1 MGVTRNLIR
10 FDWAMKRLLRNKAN
24 FKILEGFVSELLN
37 KDISILELGESE
49 GNQESSEDK
58 FNRVDIIASLT
69 TGEIII
75 VEVQAEDEVDYFHRM
90 LYGVSKALIERI
102 HKREKYGTLKKVYS
116 VNIVYFELGQGED
129 YVYHGG
135 NEFRGIHKTDIL
147 QLSVKQKET
156 FKKEQVADIFPEYY
170 VLKVNTFDDIAKN
183 SLDEWIYFLKNSEI
197 PDEFRAK
204 GLAEAREALR
214 EDRMNEVERLAYR
227 QHLENLRYANSMM
240 FSAKIE
246 GKIEGRAEGK
256 IEGRVEGRVEGEL
269 IGLQKGEQIG
279 LQKGEQIGLQK
290 GEQIKAYKTALKVIR
305 RKMLY
310 KEIAELTDLTVEI
323 IEKLA
328 ELEKKYCDDAEN
340 HLDELI
346 DVVY

>member
-1 MGVTRNLIR
+1 V
-10 FDWAMKRLLRNKAN
+10 
-24 FKILEGFVSELLN
+24 LLN

-49 GNQESSEDK
+49 GNQQSSDDK

-75 VEVQAEDEVDYFHRM
+75 IELQVEDEVDYFHRM

-102 HKREKYGTLKKVYS
+102 HKREKYGSLKKIYS
-116 VNIVYFELGQGED
+116 VNIVYFELGQGEY
-129 YVYHGG
+129 YVYHGS
-135 NEFRGIHKTDIL
+135 NEFRGIHKNDVL
-147 QLSVKQKET
+147 QLSLKQKET
-156 FKKEQVADIFPEYY
+156 FNKEQVTDIFPEYY

-197 PDEFRAK
+197 PDDFKAK
-204 GLAEAREALR
+204 GLAEARETLR
-214 EDRMNEVERLAYR
+214 EDRMNEAERLAYR

-246 GKIEGRAEGK
+246 GKIEGRAEGEQIGLQK
-256 IEGRVEGRVEGEL
+256 GEL

-290 GEQIKAYKTALKVIR
+290 GEQIKAYKTALKAIR

-310 KEIAELTDLTVEI
+310 KEIAELAELSVEI
-323 IEKLA
+323 VEKLA
-328 ELEKKYCDDAEN
+328 ELEKKHGNDAEN
-340 HLDELI
+340 YLEDL
-346 DVVY
+346 Y